1 MHYYLTEDSTY
12 FRISN
17 FRENPNYS
25 ILQNHRTVRPLEYGT
40 EALVMLVIG

>member
-12 FRISN
+12 LGISN

-25 ILQNHRTVRPLEYGT
+25 ILQNQRIVRLLEYDI